1 METGL
6 PLLDY
11 PLTAGAKEYTT
22 SLEAAEQIEKS
33 GRAEILRMKVL
44 GWFVDGNEGTADECA
59 AALNENHLSIRP
71 RLSELH
77 AAYWIE
83 PTGERRKSLAGGR
96 SAHVWRKVRP

>member
-1 METGL
+1 MMETGL

-33 GRAEILRMKVL
+33 GRADILRGKVIA
-44 GWFVDGNEGTADECA
+44 WFKAGNTGTADECA
-59 AALNENHLSIRP
+59 AAVHENHLSIRP
-71 RLSELH
+71 RFSELH
-77 AAYWIE
+77 SAGFIE

-96 SAHVWRKVRP
+96 SSHVWRKA